1 MTREEKIIEAGIE
14 YTMQNSP
21 VCIGGDNFYE
31 QARMFNRNR
40 SFEAG
45 AKWADD
51 NPLQDV
57 VNLNDIWHDASE
69 YPSKV
74 GAILYQTTLGQFRT
88 VCNDKSSEGAWK
100 VFAIDYDVSRWTYI
114 SELLPKGGEE

>member
-45 AKWADD
+45 AKWAEEH
-51 NPLQDV
+51 L
-57 VNLNDIWHDASE
+57 NLSSLWHPASE
-69 YPSKV
+69 EPV
-74 GAILYQTTLGQFRT
+74 GRDWRILYQNVKGECCIKDWADVIQFH
-88 VCNDKSSEGAWK
+88 
-100 VFAIDYDVSRWTYI
+100 YI
-114 SELLPKGGEE
+114 WDEYVKAEMIVKWAYLDELIKE